1 MVAGTDKIDLP
12 VIKNRADFD
21 PDSGDW
27 MERLIFNFRPIVLL
41 FVAVVTVVLGYQATK
56 LQINANFEDMIPR
69 SHPYI
74 ENFFEYRGDLS
85 GLGNSLQVVVETREG
100 DIFDKDYLEVV
111 REVND
116 RLFLRPGID
125 RAWMKSVWTPAT
137 RWTEITE
144 EGYKGGPVMPFDYD
158 GSEASL
164 ESFRLNVLRAGLV
177 GRLVGTDYKS
187 SMVVV
192 PLLEQV
198 PETGEPIDYAEFSQ
212 FLEEDIRSLQTD
224 KYRIHIIGF
233 AKLVGDMIDGIRVVM
248 LFFAAS
254 ALIATLIIYLYTRDL
269 RSTLLLVTSA
279 ILGVVWLLGLL
290 QLLGYVLNPY
300 SVLVPFLI
308 FAIGLSH
315 GAQKMNGVMQ
325 DIGRGT
331 DRYVA
336 ARYTFRRLFMAGLT
350 ALLTNAF
357 SFAVMMVID
366 IPAIRDLAL
375 TTSMGVLILIFTK
388 LIFIPIALSYIG
400 VSQKAA
406 ERSLRS
412 ESSLVD
418 PGAMNAIWTWVGRC
432 TERQFAVPLV
442 IGGVIVGLAAVLI
455 SMNYLK
461 IGDLDE
467 GAPELRP
474 DSRYNQDVAYVND
487 HYALSGDQFAIITVT
502 GYEGIRDYESLVEQD
517 RLSWTME
524 QLPEVLRVYSLGGSV
539 ARITAGTYEGHPKWL
554 EIPRS
559 PQVASLVVNTATRD
573 APELINGDGSVAP
586 VIAYLRD
593 HRADTLA
600 RVADVAE
607 TFANDHNTE
616 DRKFL
621 LAAGSAGIEAATN
634 EVVAVANYR
643 MLALV
648 YASVILLCYLTFRNW
663 RAVLVALIPLLI
675 TSFLC
680 ETLMVGLGIG
690 IKVATLPVIAL
701 GVGCGVDY
709 ALYLLSVQ
717 LVAQR
722 AGHSLGEA
730 YREALNFTGRV
741 VCLIGVTMGAGVI
754 TWAWS
759 PIKFQ
764 ADMGILL
771 AFMFVWNMV
780 GALLLIPALSYFLL
794 RTPESAHRSGKKI

>member
-1 MVAGTDKIDLP
+1 
-12 VIKNRADFD
+12 
-21 PDSGDW
+21 
-27 MERLIFNFRPIVLL
+27 
-41 FVAVVTVVLGYQATK
+41 
-56 LQINANFEDMIPR
+56 
-69 SHPYI
+69 
-74 ENFFEYRGDLS
+74 
-85 GLGNSLQVVVETREG
+85 
-100 DIFDKDYLEVV
+100 
-111 REVND
+111 
-116 RLFLRPGID
+116 
-125 RAWMKSVWTPAT
+125 
-137 RWTEITE
+137 
-144 EGYKGGPVMPFDYD
+144 
-158 GSEASL
+158 
-164 ESFRLNVLRAGLV
+164 
-177 GRLVGTDYKS
+177 
-187 SMVVV
+187 
-192 PLLEQV
+192 
-198 PETGEPIDYAEFSQ
+198 
-212 FLEEDIRSLQTD
+212 
-224 KYRIHIIGF
+224 
-233 AKLVGDMIDGIRVVM
+233 
-248 LFFAAS
+248 
-254 ALIATLIIYLYTRDL
+254 
-269 RSTLLLVTSA
+269 
-279 ILGVVWLLGLL
+279 
-290 QLLGYVLNPY
+290 
-300 SVLVPFLI
+300 
-308 FAIGLSH
+308 
-315 GAQKMNGVMQ
+315 
-325 DIGRGT
+325 
-331 DRYVA
+331 
-336 ARYTFRRLFMAGLT
+336 MAGLT

-717 LVAQR
+717 LAAQR